1 MTPAAQLL
9 DVERLNAELKATRQ
23 ALAQLLKHTGHAARC
38 EGCGADIYWVRHF
51 IPQGGSKW
59 VPYNTRGMNHFIDCP
74 NRDEF
79 RKKAR
84 KSDGR

>member
-1 MTPAAQLL
+1 MTLAAQLL
-9 DVERLNAELKATRQ
+9 DFERLNAELKATRQ
-23 ALAQLLKHTGHAARC
+23 ALEQLLKHTGHAAQC

-51 IPQGGSKW
+51 TSQGSKW

-74 NRDEF
+74 NRDQF